1 MQRGAGG
8 LIGRKILYYLRPCKN
23 FFQKKITA
31 CCVCVKK
38 IVYLRKPYSERV
50 YPEGVI
56 PGRLRWLW
64 NYRGC
69 SADCEIFSGK
79 IREESGD
86 FFIQCLLRSHFIE
99 EERSRKYIIKKKE
112 KERRNIGD
120 EKKFGKNTSQ
130 HHIIGSQRWL
140 STCYDVTFLREVTSR
155 DCWLHHANTDTQIV
169 TKSKLVIYALT

>member
-23 FFQKKITA
+23 FFQKKNHRMLCMCQKKSYI
-31 CCVCVKK
+31 CVNS
-38 IVYLRKPYSERV
+38 YSERV

-120 EKKFGKNTSQ
+120 GKKVWQKYVTTS
-130 HHIIGSQRWL
+130 HYWFTTLIVNVLWR
-140 STCYDVTFLREVTSR
+140 DVFTRSYVTGLLVTSR
-155 DCWLHHANTDTQIV
+155 
-169 TKSKLVIYALT
+169 

>member
-1 MQRGAGG
+1 M
-8 LIGRKILYYLRPCKN
+8 YVS
-23 FFQKKITA
+23 KKSYI
-31 CCVCVKK
+31 CVN
-38 IVYLRKPYSERV
+38 PYSERV

-64 NYRGC
+64 NYRGG

-120 EKKFGKNTSQ
+120 EKKFGKN
-130 HHIIGSQRWL
+130 G
-140 STCYDVTFLREVTSR
+140 
-155 DCWLHHANTDTQIV
+155 
-169 TKSKLVIYALT
+169 YAVNKYYVKDDKYERYLKELQDLIENKEEFYKKAENILKQMI

>member
-79 IREESGD
+79 IREGSGD

-120 EKKFGKNTSQ
+120 EKSLAKIRHNITLLV
-130 HHIIGSQRWL
+130 HNVDCQRVMTWRF
-140 STCYDVTFLREVTSR
+140 YEKLR
-155 DCWLHHANTDTQIV
+155 HGIV
-169 TKSKLVIYALT
+169 GYITLTLTHR

>member
-23 FFQKKITA
+23 FFQKKSPHVVYVSKKSYI
-31 CCVCVKK
+31 CVN
-38 IVYLRKPYSERV
+38 PYSERV

-120 EKKFGKNTSQ
+120 EKKVWQKYVTTS
-130 HHIIGSQRWL
+130 HYWL
-140 STCYDVTFLREVTSR
+140 TTLIVNVLWRDVFTRSYVTGLLVTSR
-155 DCWLHHANTDTQIV
+155 
-169 TKSKLVIYALT
+169 

>member
-64 NYRGC
+64 NYRGG

-99 EERSRKYIIKKKE
+99 EERSRKIYNKEERKRKKKY
-112 KERRNIGD
+112 RGW
-120 EKKFGKNTSQ
+120 KKVWQKYVTTS
-130 HHIIGSQRWL
+130 HYWFTTLIVNVLWR
-140 STCYDVTFLREVTSR
+140 DVFTRSYVTGLLVTSR
-155 DCWLHHANTDTQIV
+155 
-169 TKSKLVIYALT
+169 

>member
-23 FFQKKITA
+23 FFQKKSPHVVYVSKKSYI
-31 CCVCVKK
+31 CVN
-38 IVYLRKPYSERV
+38 PYSERV

-64 NYRGC
+64 NYRRC
-69 SADCEIFSGK
+69 SADCEIFSGN

-86 FFIQCLLRSHFIE
+86 SFIQCLLRSHFIE
-99 EERSRKYIIKKKE
+99 EERSRKYIIIKKKE

-120 EKKFGKNTSQ
+120 GKKVWQKYVTTS
-130 HHIIGSQRWL
+130 HYWFTTLIVNVLWR
-140 STCYDVTFLREVTSR
+140 DVFTRSYVTGLLVTSR
-155 DCWLHHANTDTQIV
+155 
-169 TKSKLVIYALT
+169 